1 MKEQDLTG
9 LYRDSKW
16 IVLAC
21 VISLIFCG
29 CAPKLI
35 KLDADERARLKQVNI
50 QAVHYPPPSFN
61 VRTPG
66 KALAGGGGLLGGFI
80 SLGLF
85 KSAGEKMTHDY
96 SLEDPVVVVKD
107 RFLSSLDSDF
117 GIKTSSAHEPLSKDS
132 LDELKTTLGK
142 GMVFDF
148 KTIQWMLFYFPT
160 DWSHF
165 RIAYSARSRLI
176 RLEDSKILWQGVCEF
191 IGQDPKTSPTWE
203 QLTENNGA
211 LLKIKL
217 SEAADACSKEL
228 LAQFNASS

>member
-1 MKEQDLTG
+1 MKGQNLTL
-9 LYRDSKW
+9 LYRDGKW
-16 IVLAC
+16 IVLAW
-21 VISLIFCG
+21 VFLLIFCG
-29 CAPKLI
+29 CGPKLI
-35 KLDADERARLKQVNI
+35 RMDTGERARLKQVNI
-50 QAVHYPPPSFN
+50 QAVRYPPPSFN

-96 SLEDPVVVVKD
+96 SLEDPVVAVKD
-107 RFLSSLDSDF
+107 RFLSSLDADL
-117 GIKTSSAHEPLSKDS
+117 GIKASSVNEPLGKDS
-132 LDELKTTLGK
+132 LDELKTTFEK

-160 DWSHF
+160 DWSHY

-191 IGQDPKTSPTWE
+191 IGKDPKTSPTWE
-203 QLTENNGA
+203 ELTENNGA

-217 SEAADACSKEL
+217 KEAADACSKEL
-228 LAQFNASS
+228 LAQFNATS